1 MWPDDTPIISVSLHI
16 SGIVFPCQLAS
27 LLILISMLYMF
38 LENKW
43 DISCVHFVAAIKK
56 RLGKHKFYG
65 LGLNRVQHTQLEKTG
80 KLSREYAFTE
90 MKNNFSLQINT
101 EKSVSDLKKL
111 KTKNTKAYMLVT
123 NALDISSID
132 FVAANGVSVQL
143 CKCFAEWCQSTSFGV
158 KL

>member
-1 MWPDDTPIISVSLHI
+1 M
-16 SGIVFPCQLAS
+16 
-27 LLILISMLYMF
+27 
-38 LENKW
+38 
-43 DISCVHFVAAIKK
+43 
-56 RLGKHKFYG
+56 GKHKFYG
-65 LGLNRVQHTQLEKTG
+65 LGLNGVQHTQLEKTG

-143 CKCFAEWCQSTSFGV
+143 RKCFAE
-158 KL
+158 